1 MATVDKVEILKT
13 LRTIANFDDEASPF
27 AALSLSN
34 AKFYRSSAFGYIM
47 SKNAVV
53 DASSVYVSISHLQ
66 DCLRAMPE
74 EKLELALDNKTVVVK
89 SIAAAFQSELRV
101 HTVDVQ
107 NAGLKKH
114 PVSNIKTTLSPDIFK
129 GFDIKP
135 FDVAAAP
142 LLREGRLLVVTPFG
156 AVIWTGPES
165 LKVLNV
171 QSNPRE
177 NFLRF
182 VSAGCESIL
191 ITDNGYWGAVGS
203 DLVSFISGHNIAP
216 HLFQLFDVD
225 AEPLATV
232 PANRLVEALKAAA
245 GLCDAGRKVEIK
257 PKEGVTAEDAFGN
270 VSKFGLGDVAGLPQA
285 TLPPQSAK
293 LIVDALSQ
301 TSEEN
306 AVLYWIDQKNPVLRV
321 TRGSFE
327 VNIKIISGAKNA

>member
-1 MATVDKVEILKT
+1 VAVVDKAEILKT
-13 LRTIANFDDEASPF
+13 LRTIANFDEEASPF
-27 AALSLSN
+27 TALSLSN

-47 SKNAVV
+47 SKNTVV
-53 DASSVYVSISHLQ
+53 DASSVYVSVSHLQ

-74 EKLELALDNKTVVVK
+74 EKLELALDNKTVVIK
-89 SIAAAFQSELRV
+89 SIAAAFKSELRV
-101 HTVDVQ
+101 HTVEVQ

-114 PVSNIKTTLSPDIFK
+114 TIGNIKTTLSPDIFK

-142 LLREGRLLVVTPFG
+142 LVREGRLLVVTPHG
-156 AVIWTGPES
+156 TVIWTGPES
-165 LKVLNV
+165 LKALNV
-171 QSNPRE
+171 QSNPRV

-182 VSAGCESIL
+182 IGNGCENII
-191 ITDNGYWGAVGS
+191 ITDNGYWGALGT

-216 HLFQLFDVD
+216 HLFQLYDVKT
-225 AEPLATV
+225 ETLATV
-232 PANRLVEALKAAA
+232 PADRLVEVLKAAA
-245 GLCDAGRKVEIK
+245 GLCDAGRKVEIN

-270 VSKFGLGDVAGLPQA
+270 VSKFGLGDIEGLPQA
-285 TLPPQSAK
+285 TIPPQSAK

-306 AVLYWIDQKNPVLRV
+306 AVLYWVEQKNPLLRV

-327 VNIKIISGAKNA
+327 VNIKTISGAKNA